1 MIKSKNLAFNL
12 NYQMIVLMAYNE
24 VRPFEECN
32 LLGDFLN
39 DEVMPL
45 LAIQHPNLV
54 RLLGCCI
61 IAMSSFKSMNPSP
74 IQVSLKPS
82 LVHIHLLIGLIPMS
96 CPLELSCK

>member
-1 MIKSKNLAFNL
+1 VEVKGGQTLEH
-12 NYQMIVLMAYNE
+12 E

-45 LAIQHPNLV
+45 LAIQQPNLV

-61 IAMSSFKSMNPSP
+61 YSDEL
-74 IQVSLKPS
+74 IQVYESLPNGSLSQAFSCAYPS
-82 LVHIHLLIGLIPMS
+82 SYRFDSHVLSIGTFMQVAF
-96 CPLELSCK
+96 E